1 MNQTVVV
8 ELGSS
13 RIKCGYAGE
22 SRPRRVLFSR
32 GGIGRDGGEPWT
44 VELDALGD
52 STACKWAS
60 PFRYSDS
67 PGGVDAI
74 KSTHEWEKALY
85 PLLLHI
91 LTSILFVQRPTRHR
105 MLVIVND
112 IFLPTNFRDA
122 LHRVAL
128 EYLSLGGLWIANG
141 GPFESLHY
149 LLEGMPPRAPT
160 RGRPKA
166 HTIVDI
172 GAKESRVV
180 VSVTGSSILE
190 STHHVTIS
198 GYESFLRN
206 VMQSCDGMEHSQVTS
221 LDDANKAVLAWS
233 SSSRD
238 DETVSVQLEENRD
251 PTQIRTEAMA
261 KAFHLTYLDFTSPF
275 SLVFALLSC
284 LLECPVDYRRSALQN
299 IVLIG
304 GGSVALRS
312 IGDGGIASQLR
323 RAIQQACCGT
333 EQEEEKKDEG
343 PSAIASFRFRSLG
356 KVANDTE
363 IYYPDPLAADM
374 AVWIGGSIMGTLRH
388 SQKYQKK

>member
-44 VELDALGD
+44 VELDGLGD
-52 STACKWAS
+52 STACKWTS
-60 PFRYSDS
+60 PFRYSES
-67 PGGVDAI
+67 PGSVDAI
-74 KSTHEWEKALY
+74 KSAYEWEKTLY

-91 LTSILFVQRPTRHR
+91 LTSILFVQRPMRHR

-112 IFLPTNFRDA
+112 IFLPTNLRDA
-122 LHRVAL
+122 LHKVAL

-141 GPFESLHY
+141 GPFESIHY
-149 LLEGMPPRAPT
+149 LLEGMPPRSPNT
-160 RGRPKA
+160 GRAKA

-172 GAKESRVV
+172 GTTESRVV

-190 STHHVTIS
+190 STHRVTIS
-198 GYESFLRN
+198 GYESFLSN
-206 VMQSCDGMEHSQVTS
+206 VKELCNGAEHNWVTS

-233 SSSRD
+233 SSRHA
-238 DETVSVQLEENRD
+238 ETVSVQLEENKE
-251 PTQIRTEAMA
+251 PAQIRTETMFE
-261 KAFHLTYLDFTSPF
+261 AFHRTYLDFTSPS

-284 LLECPVDYRRSALQN
+284 LLDCPVDYRRSALQN

-304 GGSVALRS
+304 GGSVALRG
-312 IGDGGIASQLR
+312 IGDGGITSHLQ
-323 RAIQQACCGT
+323 RAIRQACSGI
-333 EQEEEKKDEG
+333 EQEEEKKDDG

-356 KVANDTE
+356 KVANDAE
-363 IYYPDPLAADM
+363 IYYPDPLAADL
-374 AVWIGGSIMGTLRH
+374 AVWIGGSVMGALRQ
-388 SQKYQKK
+388 SQKYHKK